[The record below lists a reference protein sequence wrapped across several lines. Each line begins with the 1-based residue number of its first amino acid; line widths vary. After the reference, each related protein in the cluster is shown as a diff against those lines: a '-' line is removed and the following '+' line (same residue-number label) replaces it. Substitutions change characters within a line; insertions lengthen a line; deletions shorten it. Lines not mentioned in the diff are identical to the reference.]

1 MLRQAWR
8 PMRERGLAGYQALL
22 WYLPSA
28 ALLRAWRALAGPLNA
43 RVLGPWLNARR
54 FARFQDGLPATP
66 GLRLYLIVMPDT
78 LHFLL
83 PCVAL
88 LRGQAPI
95 VLLANGARPW
105 ELRLLQKRF
114 PELPLFRLRC
124 LPWSSQPHGDV
135 LSLLIEHQRG
145 DFAVVDH
152 DAYVFD
158 PALLQKLQPGPGE
171 CVVASFALTGQRC
184 GFDVPLTHVLS
195 LRAEALRTLMHAH
208 RVDARQYR
216 KAPRT
221 AIAALQRIGLGE
233 QQFFK
238 DYQRFHDTLHVLL
251 AVALAQGWK
260 VRTLPQDEAL
270 PVFHI
275 GGTSIGSHHT
285 KSLFALYVHLR
296 FLELVDDAEIWA
308 RYRFMVHPLRSAAEL
323 LARPLPADPA
333 WAALPVLDALMLRL
347 AAAFPSSSSDHQGA
361 RP

>member
-1 MLRQAWR
+1 
-8 PMRERGLAGYQALL
+8 MRERGLAGYQALL

-28 ALLRAWRALAGPLNA
+28 ALLRAWRALAGHLNA
-43 RVLGPWLNARR
+43 RVLSPWLNAGR
-54 FARFQDGLPATP
+54 FARFQDGLPVAA
-66 GLRLYLIVMPDT
+66 GLRLYLIVMPNT

-83 PCVAL
+83 PCVERL
-88 LRGQAPI
+88 CGQAPI

-105 ELRLLQKRF
+105 ELRLLQRRF

-135 LSLLIEHQRG
+135 LSLLIEHHRG

-158 PALLQKLQPGPGE
+158 PELLGKLEPAPGE
-171 CVVASFALTGQRC
+171 CMVGAFALTGQRC
-184 GFDVPLTHVLS
+184 GIDVPLTHVLS
-195 LRAEALRTLMHAH
+195 LRADALRTLMHSH

-221 AIAALQRIGLGE
+221 AVAALQRIGLGE
-233 QQFFK
+233 HLYFK

-260 VRTLPQDEAL
+260 VRILPQDDGL

-296 FLELVDDAEIWA
+296 FLELVDDSEIWA
-308 RYRFMVHPLRSAAEL
+308 RYRFIVHPLRSSADL
-323 LARPLPADPA
+323 LAMQLPADPA
-333 WAALPVLDALMLRL
+333 WAALPVLDALLLRL
-347 AAAFPSSSSDHQGA
+347 AAARRASAQQQSPLH
-361 RP
+361 

>member
-1 MLRQAWR
+1 
-8 PMRERGLAGYQALL
+8 MRERGLAGYQALL

-43 RVLGPWLNARR
+43 RVLSPWLNAGR
-54 FARFQDGLPATP
+54 FARFQDGLPVAA

-83 PCVAL
+83 PCVGL
-88 LRGQAPI
+88 LRGQASI
-95 VLLANGARPW
+95 VLLGNGARPW
-105 ELRLLQKRF
+105 ELRLLQRRF
-114 PELPLFRLRC
+114 PELPQFRLHC

-135 LSLLIEHQRG
+135 LSLLVEHHRG

-158 PALLQKLQPGPGE
+158 PELLRKLQLGPGE
-171 CVVASFALTGQRC
+171 CMVSAFALTGQRC

-195 LRAEALRTLMHAH
+195 LRAEALRTLMHVH
-208 RVDARQYR
+208 HVDARQYR

-233 QQFFK
+233 RQFFK

-251 AVALAQGWK
+251 AVALAQGWR
-260 VRTLPQDEAL
+260 VRFLPQDDER

-308 RYRFMVHPLRSAAEL
+308 RYRSMVHPLRNSADL
-323 LARPLPADPA
+323 LAKSLPADPA

-347 AAAFPSSSSDHQGA
+347 AASSSAPAQPHSLHHQGA